1 MHAIIIPGNN
11 NTAISEVWYLQVK
24 KELEKLGLDVI
35 AKNMP
40 DPNLARK
47 QFWLPF
53 IEEHVKDQSSSI
65 LVGHSSGAVAI
76 LRYLEENKAEGIVL
90 VGASHTDLND
100 KKEKI

>member
-1 MHAIIIPGNN
+1 MHVMIIPGNN
-11 NTAISEVWYLQVK
+11 NTDLSELWYPQVR

-40 DPNLARK
+40 DPDLARK

-53 IEEHVKDQSSSI
+53 IEEHVKSERSSI

-76 LRYLEENKAEGIVL
+76 LRYLGENQWL
-90 VGASHTDLND
+90 F
-100 KKEKI
+100 